1 MGVVG
6 PKHARFSDFIYGPDT
21 ALRYV
26 RDLVSFKA
34 DRYLGHSPGGGTM
47 VLFLLGLL
55 AATVATGL
63 IAYGGDQ
70 QAGPLAGMFT
80 KQFGESLEGVHEFLA
95 NVTLALVLAISP
107 LWSSR
112 ASYTVRI
119 WCVP

>member
-1 MGVVG
+1 MCGLAMGFVG

-80 KQFGESLEGVHEFLA
+80 KQFGESLEGCMSSWPMSRSRSS
-95 NVTLALVLAISP
+95 SP
-107 LWSSR
+107 YRRCGPRELR
-112 ASYTVRI
+112 T
-119 WCVP
+119 P